1 MSRRRERR
9 PVRAAAR
16 ALVALQALCVL
27 GPVAII
33 VVWAFTASW
42 PWPSLLPE
50 TFSARGIEEL
60 FGPAQ
65 RAGRVLYSF
74 FRRK

>member
-1 MSRRRERR
+1 MSPRRGRGLSGK
-9 PVRAAAR
+9 AAAR

-42 PWPSLLPE
+42 P
-50 TFSARGIEEL
+50 
-60 FGPAQ
+60 
-65 RAGRVLYSF
+65 
-74 FRRK
+74 